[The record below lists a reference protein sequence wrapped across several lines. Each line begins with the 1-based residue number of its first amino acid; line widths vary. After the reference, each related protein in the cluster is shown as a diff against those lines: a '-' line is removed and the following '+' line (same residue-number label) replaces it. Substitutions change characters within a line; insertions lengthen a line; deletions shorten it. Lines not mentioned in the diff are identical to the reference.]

1 MITEKPNYQKLKLE
15 RYLRR
20 NIPSPKTESS
30 THEFNDELLR
40 LVFAYVRKQ
49 HNLHLRRDRN
59 ASIRLAYLTV
69 EELFKKKK
77 KDPTL
82 NKVYDRLVEKNNLQ
96 DKKLRDLLLE
106 AADRI
111 LNGTAA
117 RNKIISKGPRQRK
130 KHPLRVL
137 LEVLMETYL
146 NRNHVWLRNEVI
158 AKAIKKGLIYQNDT
172 DRERIVF
179 NDENTIDIT
188 YKTISVWVKDINKSK
203 K

>member
-1 MITEKPNYQKLKLE
+1 M
-15 RYLRR
+15 
-20 NIPSPKTESS
+20 
-30 THEFNDELLR
+30 
-40 LVFAYVRKQ
+40 
-49 HNLHLRRDRN
+49 
-59 ASIRLAYLTV
+59 
-69 EELFKKKK
+69 
-77 KDPTL
+77 
-82 NKVYDRLVEKNNLQ
+82 Q

-137 LEVLMETYL
+137 LEVLMETYS